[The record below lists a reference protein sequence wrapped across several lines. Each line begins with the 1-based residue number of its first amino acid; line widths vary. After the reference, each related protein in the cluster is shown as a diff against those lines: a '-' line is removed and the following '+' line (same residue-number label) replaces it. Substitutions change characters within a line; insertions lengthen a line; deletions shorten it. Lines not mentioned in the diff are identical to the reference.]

1 MSKSEFEFVQ
11 LAGCA
16 EDWTINR
23 AGVVKS
29 ASGKLLQKSPDGKV
43 TVKLVN
49 GNHRAVKVDEL
60 LQRNFVISSSEAK
73 KVMESNKIA
82 EIMQEDTA
90 IAEIIPLSTLLHF
103 TLDELEAE
111 IKRRKLQFIDE
122 VVEMLNKAKAD
133 YDSETVVAA
142 VNKFMGD

>member
-43 TVKLVN
+43 TVKLVD

-60 LQRNFVISSSEAK
+60 LQRNFV
-73 KVMESNKIA
+73 ML
-82 EIMQEDTA
+82 
-90 IAEIIPLSTLLHF
+90 PLSTLLHF

>member
-1 MSKSEFEFVQ
+1 MSNNEFVQ

-16 EDWTINR
+16 NGYVINKD
-23 AGVVKS
+23 GVVKYPN
-29 ASGKLLQKSPDGKV
+29 GRVIKILDGEV